1 MKSATMPEQQDWN
14 ALTDEEFR
22 AIFRDW
28 VDQNCPAHLRFMRK
42 QRPVFDEV
50 AEWYHALARKG
61 WLSPVW
67 PQEHGGMGLNAA
79 KHIVYVEE
87 WARLGCPRIPDHGI
101 GLTGPLLIEFG
112 TDEQKEFFLPRILS
126 GEHVWCQGYSE
137 PNAGSD
143 LASLRTSAV
152 REGDEFVVNGQ
163 KIWTTLA
170 HCANWILLLARTDKE
185 AAKPQG
191 GITVLLV
198 DLTSPGVVVRT
209 IPNLREEADFCEVFF
224 DNVRVPAKNVV
235 GEVNAGWALAKAVL
249 GHERIFLGAPSR
261 PEYALTRLEMLA
273 EDRGAF
279 EDAAF
284 RSRFAKL
291 RLDLY
296 DLGSAF
302 ERFAKVLR
310 EGGTLGADV
319 SVLKLFCTE
328 LYQRITEETLAV
340 AGEEARFYDDLPL
353 GDGGH
358 VDAMNLFLDARAP
371 AIFGGSNEIQR
382 NILAK
387 AVLGLPSR

>member
-1 MKSATMPEQQDWN
+1 MALAAQQQDWN
-14 ALTDEEFR
+14 ALPDEEFR
-22 AIFRDW
+22 RVFRAW
-28 VDQNCPAHLRFMRK
+28 VDESCPHHLRFMRK

-67 PQEHGGMGLNAA
+67 PQTYGGMGLNAA
-79 KHIVYVEE
+79 KHIIYVEE

-101 GLTGPLLIEFG
+101 GLVGPLLIRFG
-112 TDEQKEFFLPRILS
+112 TQEQKDHYLPRILT

-137 PNAGSD
+137 PNSGSD
-143 LASLRTSAV
+143 LASLRTSAQ
-152 REGDEFVVNGQ
+152 RDGDVFVVNGQ

-170 HCANWILLLARTDKE
+170 HCANWIFLLVRTSRDEKVRQ
-185 AAKPQG
+185 K

-198 DLTSPGVVVRT
+198 DLTSPGVLVRP

-224 DNVRVPAKNVV
+224 DNVRVPVKNVV
-235 GEVNAGWALAKAVL
+235 GEVDDGWTLAKAVL

-261 PEYALTRLEMLA
+261 PEYALSRLAALA
-273 EDRGAF
+273 QARGCFA
-279 EDAAF
+279 DAAF
-284 RSRFAKL
+284 RSRYAKL

-302 ERFAKVLR
+302 DRFAKVLR
-310 EGGTLGADV
+310 EGGELGGEV
-319 SVLKLFCTE
+319 SVLKLFNTE
-328 LYQRITEETLAV
+328 LYQRITEEMLAI
-340 AGEEARFYDDLPL
+340 AGEEARFADDLDA
-353 GDGGH
+353 GDTSI
-358 VDAMNLFLDARAP
+358 DAMNLYLDSRAP

-387 AVLGLPSR
+387 TVLGLPG

>member
-1 MKSATMPEQQDWN
+1 MMQQDWI
-14 ALTDEEFR
+14 ALPDDEFR
-22 AIFRDW
+22 RIFRDW
-28 VDQNCPAHLRFMRK
+28 VDANCPAHLRFMRK
-42 QRPVFDEV
+42 QRPLFDEV

-67 PQEHGGMGLNAA
+67 PQDWGGMGLNPA
-79 KHIVYVEE
+79 KHIIYVEE

-101 GLTGPLLIEFG
+101 GLVGPLLLRFG
-112 TDEQKEFFLPRILS
+112 TEEQKAHFLPKILT

-137 PNAGSD
+137 PGSGSD

-152 REGDEFVVNGQ
+152 REGDEFIVNGQ

-170 HCANWILLLARTDKE
+170 HCANWIFLLVRTTKSE
-185 AAKPQG
+185 KKQQ

-198 DLTSPGVVVRT
+198 DMTSPGVVVRP

-224 DNVRVPAKNVV
+224 DNVRVPVKNVV
-235 GEVNAGWALAKAVL
+235 GEIDQGWTLAKAVL

-261 PEYALTRLEMLA
+261 PEYALTRLETLA
-273 EDRGAF
+273 EARGAF
-279 EDAAF
+279 NDPAF

-296 DLGSAF
+296 DLSSAF
-302 ERFAKVLR
+302 ERFARELR
-310 EGGTLGADV
+310 KGGDLAADV
-319 SVLKLFCTE
+319 SVLKLFTTE
-328 LYQRITEETLAV
+328 LYQRITEETLDM
-340 AGEEARFYDDLPL
+340 AGEEARFADDLPA
-353 GDGGH
+353 GTVDI
-358 VDAMNLFLDARAP
+358 DAMNLFLDARAP

-387 AVLGLPSR
+387 AVLGLPG

>member
-1 MKSATMPEQQDWN
+1 MMQQDWN
-14 ALTDEEFR
+14 ALPDEEFR
-22 AIFRDW
+22 RIFRDW
-28 VDQNCPAHLRFMRK
+28 VDENCPQHLRFMRK
-42 QRPVFDEV
+42 QRPLFDEV

-67 PQEHGGMGLNAA
+67 PQEWGGMGLNPA

-101 GLTGPLLIEFG
+101 GLVGPLLLRYG
-112 TDEQKEFFLPRILS
+112 TEEQKAHYLPKILT

-137 PNAGSD
+137 PGSGSD

-152 REGDEFVVNGQ
+152 REGDEFIVNGQ

-170 HCANWILLLARTDKE
+170 HCANWIFLLVRTTKSE
-185 AAKPQG
+185 KKQN

-198 DLTSPGVVVRT
+198 DMTSPGVVVRP

-224 DNVRVPAKNVV
+224 DNVRVPVKNVV
-235 GEVNAGWALAKAVL
+235 GVIDQGWTLAKAVL

-261 PEYALTRLEMLA
+261 PEYALTRLEKLA
-273 EDRGAF
+273 EARGAF
-279 EDAAF
+279 NDPAF

-296 DLGSAF
+296 DLSSAF
-302 ERFAKVLR
+302 ERFARELR
-310 EGGTLGADV
+310 KGGDLSADV
-319 SVLKLFCTE
+319 SVLKLFTTE
-328 LYQRITEETLAV
+328 LYQRITEETLDV
-340 AGEEARFYDDLPL
+340 AGEEARFADDLPA
-353 GDGGH
+353 GPIDI
-358 VDAMNLFLDARAP
+358 DAMNLFLDARAP

-387 AVLGLPSR
+387 AVLGLPG

>member
-1 MKSATMPEQQDWN
+1 MQQQDWN
-14 ALTDEEFR
+14 ALSDDEFR
-22 AIFRDW
+22 GIFREW
-28 VDQNCPAHLRFMRK
+28 VDANCPSHLRFMRK

-50 AEWYHALARKG
+50 AEWYHALAEKG

-67 PQEHGGMGLNAA
+67 PQEHGGMGLDAA

-112 TDEQKEFFLPRILS
+112 TDEQKANFLPKILS

-152 REGDEFVVNGQ
+152 SDGDDYIVNGQ

-170 HCANWILLLARTDKE
+170 HCANWILLLVRTTKDDNKR
-185 AAKPQG
+185 QN
-191 GITVLLV
+191 GITVMLV
-198 DLTSPGVVVRT
+198 DMTTPGVVVRP
-209 IPNLREEADFCEVFF
+209 IANLRGEADFCEVFF
-224 DNVRVPAKNVV
+224 ENVRVPAKNVV
-235 GEVNAGWALAKAVL
+235 GAVDQGWALAKSVL

-261 PEYALTRLEMLA
+261 PEYALKRLEMLA

-279 EDAAF
+279 DDPAF
-284 RSRFAKL
+284 RSRYARL
-291 RLDLY
+291 LLDLN

-302 ERFAKVLR
+302 EKFAKILR
-310 EGGTLGADV
+310 EGGQLGAEV
-319 SVLKLFCTE
+319 SVLKIFCSE

-340 AGEEARFYDDLPL
+340 AGEEARYYDDLPV
-353 GDGGH
+353 GDNE
-358 VDAMNLFLDARAP
+358 VDAMNLYLDSRAP
-371 AIFGGSNEIQR
+371 TIFGGSNEIQR

-387 AVLGLPSR
+387 AVLRLP